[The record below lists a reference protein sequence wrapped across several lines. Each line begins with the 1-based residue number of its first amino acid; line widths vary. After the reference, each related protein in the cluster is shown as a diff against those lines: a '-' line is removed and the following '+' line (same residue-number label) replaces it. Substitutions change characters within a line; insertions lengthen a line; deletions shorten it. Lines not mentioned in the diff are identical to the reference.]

1 MHRPAVTIGVLN
13 YNGGRLVEEC
23 VRSAL
28 DQDYRRA
35 TVLVADNGSTDDSP
49 RRLRRSFPR
58 VRLVE
63 FPDNLGPPAVRNW
76 IIRQAETPLV
86 FCVDNDVIL
95 APDCLTRL
103 IRTLTEDPRTAVCG
117 PRVMDYDRRDWM
129 QLGITYIHYTGAVVV
144 LREPVDEPVEVGS
157 VGGGAILIDRETA
170 LQTGLY
176 DEDYFFGLE
185 DNDFCTRLRLAG
197 YRCRHVP
204 DARIY
209 HQAKNRGLWAAAY
222 QIRNRWYFLLKI
234 YRCRTLLVLSPALI
248 VYELSTLLF
257 LATRRRLKDYL
268 TALGDLRTHLRA
280 VLKKRKQIQARR
292 VLGDRQLVVSGEVY
306 LRPEITV
313 RRHIRWARRL
323 QSGFFGLYWSL
334 VRRLI

>member
-1 MHRPAVTIGVLN
+1 MLRPAVTIGVLN

-28 DQDYRRA
+28 DQDYDPA
-35 TVLVADNGSTDDSP
+35 IVLVVDNGSTDDSP

-63 FPDNLGPPAVRNW
+63 FAGNLGPPAVRNW
-76 IIRQAETPLV
+76 VIRHADTPLV
-86 FCVDNDVIL
+86 FCLDNDVIL

-103 IRTLTEDPRTAVCG
+103 IRTLTDDPRTAVCG

-129 QLGITYIHYTGAVVV
+129 QLGITYIHYTAAVVV
-144 LREPVDEPVEVGS
+144 RRDPVDGPVEAGS
-157 VGGGAILIDRETA
+157 VGGGAILIDRQTV
-170 LQTGLY
+170 LRTGLY

-197 YRCRHVP
+197 YRCLHVP
-204 DARIY
+204 DALIY

-222 QIRNRWYFLLKI
+222 QIRNRWYFLFKF
-234 YRCRTLLVLSPALI
+234 YRWRTLLVLSPALI

-257 LATRRRLKDYL
+257 LAAHRRLKDYF
-268 TALGDLRTHLRA
+268 TALRDLTRHRAA
-280 VLKKRKQIQARR
+280 VLRKRKHIQAQRA
-292 VLGDRQLVVSGEVY
+292 LGDRQLVISGEIY
-306 LRPEITV
+306 LRPEMTV

-323 QSGFFGLYWSL
+323 QSGFFGLYWKL
-334 VRRLI
+334 VRWLI

>member
-1 MHRPAVTIGVLN
+1 MRRPAVTIGILN
-13 YNGGRLVEEC
+13 YNGGGLVEEC

-28 DQDYRRA
+28 DQDYDPA
-35 TVLVADNGSTDDSP
+35 TVLVVDNGSTDDSP
-49 RRLRRSFPR
+49 RRLRRSFPQ
-58 VRLVE
+58 VRLVT
-63 FPDNLGPPAVRNW
+63 FADNLGPPAVRNW
-76 IIRQAETPLV
+76 IIRQVETPLV

-103 IRTLTEDPRTAVCG
+103 IRTLTEDFQTAVCG
-117 PRVMDYDRRDWM
+117 PRVMDYDHRDHM

-144 LREPVDEPVEVGS
+144 RRDPVDGPVDAGS
-157 VGGGAILIDRETA
+157 VGGGAILIDRRTA
-170 LQTGLY
+170 LRTGLY

-185 DNDFCTRLRLAG
+185 DNDFCTRLRIFG
-197 YRCRHVP
+197 YRCVHVP

-222 QIRNRWYFLLKI
+222 QIRNRWYFLLKF
-234 YRCRTLLVLSPALI
+234 YRVRTLLVLSPALI

-268 TALGDLRTHLRA
+268 TALRDLIGHLA
-280 VLKKRKQIQARR
+280 GVLRKRRDIQAHRA
-292 VLGDRQLVVSGEVY
+292 LGDRHLLVNGEIY

-313 RRHIRWARRL
+313 RRHVRWARRL
-323 QSGFFGLYWSL
+323 QSVFFGLYWRL
-334 VRRLI
+334 ARRLI